1 MYSPGNSVIVNT
13 LMRWPMLIPVVCCAA
28 IVTGIIESKPPE
40 APAPVVVPAMPTVA
54 DPAIVVETPKKVLPV
69 IKKAPRG

>member
-13 LMRWPMLIPVVCCAA
+13 LMRWPALIPVAVACCVAA
-28 IVTGIIESKPPE
+28 VVNDPPKPVDPPAQVIVAP
-40 APAPVVVPAMPTVA
+40 APAPVP
-54 DPAIVVETPKKVLPV
+54 VVEKPKEVLPV